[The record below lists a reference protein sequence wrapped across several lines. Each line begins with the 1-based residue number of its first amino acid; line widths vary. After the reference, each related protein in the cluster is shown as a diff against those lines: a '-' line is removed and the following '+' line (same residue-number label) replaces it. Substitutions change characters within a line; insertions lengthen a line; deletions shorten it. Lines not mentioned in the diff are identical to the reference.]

1 MTRRASDRPW
11 RSSETLCYSAGMME
25 AAARGERAKR
35 LANAGLYLDAEA
47 ELRVGLTEHPGHPVL
62 SYALAILL
70 LGRGAFAEGWKL
82 YESRT
87 AMPGGPRPPNFSFPR
102 WDGESV
108 RTLLVLPEQGFG
120 DQIMFARFV
129 RDLPAMGIAAT
140 LVTPAA
146 TARLFADL
154 GANII
159 IADGSVTIPRHD
171 AWCYIGSLPGI
182 LGSLPTNPYLT
193 ASGTPQGIGVMLR
206 GSGKFP
212 HRELPSDLVR
222 NLEQLGTNLH
232 PDETGARDFRETAD
246 IIANLELVISIDTS
260 VAHLSAALG
269 KETWVLLPHSP
280 DWRWGRT
287 GQRSNWYPSMRL
299 FRQETKGDW
308 VGPVE
313 AIHAAL
319 ARASN

>member
-1 MTRRASDRPW
+1 
-11 RSSETLCYSAGMME
+11 ME

-35 LANAGLYLDAEA
+35 LANAGLYVEAEA
-47 ELRVGLTEHPGHPVL
+47 ELRLGLTEHPGHAVL

-70 LGRGAFAEGWKL
+70 LARGAFSEGWKL

-87 AMPGGPRPPNFSFPR
+87 AMPGGPRLPRFSFPQ
-102 WDGESV
+102 WDGGSV
-108 RTLLVLPEQGFG
+108 QTLLVLPEQGFG

-129 RDLPAMGIAAT
+129 RDLPAMGITAT

-146 TARLFADL
+146 TARLFSDL

-159 IADGSVTIPRHD
+159 VASGPVPIPRHD

-182 LGSLPTNPYLT
+182 LKTLPTAPYLT
-193 ASGTPQGIGVMLR
+193 ASGTPRGVGVMLR

-222 NLEQLGTNLH
+222 NLEKLGRSLH
-232 PDETGARDFRETAD
+232 PDDTGAKDFRETAD
-246 IIANLELVISIDTS
+246 IIADLELVISIDTS

-269 KETWVLLPHSP
+269 KETWVLLPHSA

-287 GQRSNWYPSMRL
+287 GERSNWYPSMRL
-299 FRQETKGDW
+299 FRQENAGDW
-308 VGPVE
+308 ATPVE

-319 ARASN
+319 TQASSQVSSHPPT